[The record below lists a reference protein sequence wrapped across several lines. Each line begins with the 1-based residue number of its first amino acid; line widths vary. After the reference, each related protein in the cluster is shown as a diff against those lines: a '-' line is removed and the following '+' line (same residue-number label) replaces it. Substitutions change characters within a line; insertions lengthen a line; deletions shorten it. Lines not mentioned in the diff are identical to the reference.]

1 MTNVTN
7 KENNKRRQLSWDL
20 SFTGLL
26 ILLLFRIPLTNI
38 IGNEGNGY
46 YFISFEIF
54 TFFYIIFGFCFHQIT
69 YELIRKN
76 IKKYSN
82 NTRSTLI
89 ILLTVIGLFTS
100 IIGAGT
106 LFIGSSWIL
115 SYLHMDLS
123 IISLRLLCVW
133 LIISTL
139 SGIYRGYFEG
149 CGSSIPTAFSKIIEA
164 IVAGTGSLIF
174 ASSLTNYGTKVSN
187 LLLNQQY
194 KPAFGATGIICGFL
208 CGSLFSFIFLF
219 LVYQFYQR
227 YQKTSSNVFE
237 KEISKRSLCFSILKM
252 YFFCIFSLIFMYS
265 YRLVNMILYV
275 STLSRQIQEEQKE
288 INILSLVGSYHGKV
302 LVLIGILILIIL
314 SLSGANISKTRKLY
328 AKNKFEVCW
337 KYTLEDINNILLI
350 SIPACILFVV
360 FSEQILNIFYG
371 KANMTEIN
379 FLKIESICII
389 LIPVSMYLYHLM
401 KKLNLNLQLLILPI
415 IGFVL
420 QSVVMYVLVT
430 SPNTRMLSIVIAEVV
445 FWFILS
451 ILELLVI
458 LKEFNVIVTN
468 KKAN

>member
-54 TFFYIIFGFCFHQIT
+54 TFFYLIFGFCFHQIT

-76 IKKYSN
+76 IKKYSI

-89 ILLTVIGLFTS
+89 ILLTIIGLFAS
-100 IIGAGT
+100 IVGAGT
-106 LFIGSSWIL
+106 LFIGSGWIL

-123 IISLRLLCVW
+123 IISLRLLCIW

-139 SGIYRGYFEG
+139 GGIYRGYFEG

-174 ASSLTNYGTKVSN
+174 ASTLTNYGSKVSN

-208 CGSLFSFIFLF
+208 CGSIFSFVFLF
-219 LVYQFYQR
+219 LIYQFYQR
-227 YQKTSSNVFE
+227 YQKTSSNVFD
-237 KEISKRSLCFSILKM
+237 KEISKRSLCFSIFKM

-275 STLSRQIQEEQKE
+275 STLSKQIQEEQKE
-288 INILSLVGSYHGKV
+288 INILSLVGSYHGKA
-302 LVLIGILILIIL
+302 LVLIGIIVLVIL
-314 SLSGANISKTRKLY
+314 SLCGTNISKTRKLY
-328 AKNKFEVCW
+328 AKNKYEACW
-337 KYTLEDINNILLI
+337 KCTLEDMNNILLF
-350 SIPACILFVV
+350 SIPACILIFV

-379 FLKIESICII
+379 FFKIESICII
-389 LIPVSMYLYHLM
+389 LIPLSMYLYRLM
-401 KKLNLNLQLLILPI
+401 KKLNLNLELLILSI
-415 IGFVL
+415 IGFAL
-420 QSVVMYVLVT
+420 QSIVMYFLV
-430 SPNTRMLSIVIAEVV
+430 SSINTRMLSLVIAEVV
-445 FWFILS
+445 FWFLLFIM
-451 ILELLVI
+451 ELVI
-458 LKEFNVIVTN
+458 VLKEFNVISTN
-468 KKAN
+468 PKTN